1 MSKNF
6 PANNVV
12 SSYVSTE
19 NMLKEVLSIVP
30 YCVEHENVWSPK
42 LVTIILES
50 CSQLDSLWKSQA
62 LTSPCVNK
70 ANLNISDYFEYFGE
84 IMSKRWVVFYGES
97 PQKICP
103 FGNWLSTP
111 DFKANNY
118 SKYELRWWGTYNKL
132 KHDRL
137 QNMSKAI
144 LKDAV
149 LSLAGLFIAIIKCE
163 FCRDAI
169 AQVGWLN
176 GNNDVPSNISAWLA
190 EDSRSVKLQYVS
202 VESSLFTYPVGW
214 CEEKVT
220 KDFGWSAPASTRFV
234 HWFDQY
240 ES

>member
-6 PANNVV
+6 PANSVI

-19 NMLKEVLSIVP
+19 NMLKEILQIVP
-30 YCVEHENVWSPK
+30 YCDEHENVWSPK

-62 LTSPCVNK
+62 LSSPCVKK
-70 ANLNISDYFEYFGE
+70 ANLAISDYFGFYGE
-84 IMSKRWVVFYGES
+84 SMSKRWVVFYGERT
-97 PQKICP
+97 QKICP
-103 FGNWLSTP
+103 FDNWSSVSS
-111 DFKANNY
+111 FNANEY
-118 SKYELRWWGTYNKL
+118 PKYELKWWNTYNRL

-137 QNMSKAI
+137 QNLSKAI

-149 LSLAGLFIAIIKCE
+149 LSLTGLFIAIIKCE

-169 AQVGWLN
+169 AQTGWLN
-176 GNNDVPSNISAWLA
+176 GNDEPYYLTAWLS
-190 EDSRSVKLQYVS
+190 EDSPSVKLQYVS
-202 VESSLFTYPVGW
+202 VESNLFTYPVGW

-220 KDFGWSAPASTRFV
+220 KGFRWGAPASTRFL

>member
-6 PANNVV
+6 PANSVI

-19 NMLKEVLSIVP
+19 NMLKDILQIVP
-30 YCVEHENVWSPK
+30 FCDEHENVWSPK

-62 LTSPCVNK
+62 LNSPCVSK
-70 ANLNISDYFEYFGE
+70 TNLNVSDYFEFFGE
-84 IMSKRWVVFYGES
+84 TMSKRWVVFYGEL
-97 PQKICP
+97 PQKLCP
-103 FGNWLSTP
+103 FDNWSSVLK
-111 DFKANNY
+111 FKANDY
-118 SKYELRWWGTYNKL
+118 SKHELKWWNTYNKL

-137 QNMSKAI
+137 QNLSKAI

-169 AQVGWLN
+169 AQAGWLN
-176 GNNDVPSNISAWLA
+176 GNNDEPYNISAWLT
-190 EDSRSVKLQYVS
+190 EDSPSVKLQYVS
-202 VESSLFTYPVGW
+202 VESNLFTYPVGW
-214 CEEKVT
+214 CEEKVS
-220 KDFGWSAPASTRFV
+220 KGFGWSAPASTRFL
-234 HWFDQY
+234 HWFDKN